1 MLSIQNAKDADR
13 ESLNKCFLSVF
24 DVSEYTH
31 LNMIEDLSYSYV
43 GLDRRGEVKAFAI
56 VIPSNKYAAFEIAYL
71 GISTRYQRKGYAK
84 LLIKLT
90 LHNLRCNVWLNTFDT
105 NIQACKLYESIGF
118 VLFDTIP
125 YDKESNTHIYVYY
138 HHDMPYLDQWAF

>member
-84 LLIKLT
+84 FLI
-90 LHNLRCNVWLNTFDT
+90 NLVLQNVHSNIWLNTLDS
-105 NIQACKLYESIGF
+105 NVSACALYESMGF
-118 VLFDTIP
+118 VLFHTIK
-125 YDKESNTHIYVYY
+125 YDDITNSLVYVYY
-138 HHDMPYLDQWAF
+138 KHDMPYLN